1 MSRGPGKLQRTVTRV
16 IEDEPDGAWSI
27 GDLAWIVYGEEP
39 EKKHRVALL
48 RMLKTVTLPGT
59 WRLWFDNLA
68 YLCDPCNDASMLKRK
83 ALALGYDSPDDL
95 NRGCAVP
102 RP

>member
-1 MSRGPGKLQRTVTRV
+1 MSRGPGKLQRTITRL
-16 IEDEPDGAWSI
+16 IENEPDGAWSI

-59 WRLWFDNLA
+59 WRLWFDTKFA
-68 YLCDPCNDASMLKRK
+68 YLCDPCSDASMLKRK
-83 ALALGYDSPDDL
+83 ALDLG
-95 NRGCAVP
+95 
-102 RP
+102 